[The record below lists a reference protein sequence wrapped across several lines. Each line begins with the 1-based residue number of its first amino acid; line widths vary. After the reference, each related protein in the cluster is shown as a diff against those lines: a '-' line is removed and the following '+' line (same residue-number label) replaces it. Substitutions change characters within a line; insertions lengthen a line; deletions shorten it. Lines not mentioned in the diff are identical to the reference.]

1 MTSPRYYTLDPA
13 HTDPARLKKE
23 REKAKKLKDTQ
34 WWRTL
39 LNQGVCHYCENR
51 FEPKQLT
58 MDHIVPLARGGS
70 STQGNI
76 VPSCRDCNRDKKLDT
91 PVDTLFDQ
99 LEREK
104 QDSQSAW
111 GSEQTEFFFEL
122 TPDRVLDAVEASG
135 FRVTGFCQALNS
147 FENRVYEVELDAES
161 LEADPSYIKG
171 SHRSES
177 RRIAKF
183 YRPGRWNEKQIL
195 EEHQFLFD
203 LNADEVPAVAPIPFP
218 DGKTLRKTP
227 DGAIFYSLFKKSG
240 GRAPDEFTTEQ
251 LQQIGRLLARMH
263 ATGARGNW
271 RQGHARIELN
281 SDTYGRSALKALKT
295 VPFIP
300 SSLYGKLEAVINAI
314 LEEGDLVFQS
324 ALYREQRQRIHGDCH
339 FGNLLWNPQGAF
351 FLDFDDMVIG
361 PPVQDIWL
369 LLPGR
374 DSETRMQR
382 EILLEAY
389 EEMRAFDRR
398 TLRWIELLRS
408 LRMIHF
414 SAWIGKRWEDPA
426 FPKAFPQYE
435 TPRYWEQLSIDL
447 HEQLNL
453 IREEGHSFE

>member
-1 MTSPRYYTLDPA
+1 MTSSRYYTLDPA

-23 REKAKKLKDTQ
+23 RERARKLKDTQ
-34 WWRTL
+34 WWRSQ
-39 LNQGVCHYCENR
+39 LNQGICHYCGDR

-58 MDHIVPLARGGS
+58 MDHVVPLARGGS

-91 PVDTLFDQ
+91 PVDALFDQ

-104 QDSQSAW
+104 ENTQSAW

-147 FENRVYEVELDAES
+147 FENRVYEVELEGEFA
-161 LEADPSYIKG
+161 
-171 SHRSES
+171 HRSES

-195 EEHQFLFD
+195 EEHQFLLD

-218 DGKTLRKTP
+218 NGNTLGKTP
-227 DGAIFYSLFKKSG
+227 EGGIFYSLFRKSG

-281 SDTYGRSALKALKT
+281 SDTYGRSALKSLRS

-300 SSLYGKLEAVINAI
+300 SNVGPRLESVIESI
-314 LEEGDLVFQS
+314 LEEGDRVFQS
-324 ALYREQRQRIHGDCH
+324 DLYREQRQRIHGDCH
-339 FGNLLWNPQGAF
+339 FGNLLWNAQGAF

-374 DSETRMQR
+374 DPETRVQR
-382 EILLEAY
+382 EVLLEAY
-389 EEMRAFDRR
+389 EEMRVFDRR

-435 TPRYWEQLSIDL
+435 TPRYWEQLSLDL
-447 HEQLNL
+447 HEQLEL
-453 IREEGHSFE
+453 MRDEGLENR